1 MKKQNVRRD
10 IAFDVVRDLK
20 MGNVVIE
27 VTKPTARRQGIAPG
41 WYSPRQLREVTK

>member
-10 IAFDVVRDLK
+10 VSFDVVRDLR
-20 MGNVVIE
+20 MVNVV
-27 VTKPTARRQGIAPG
+27 VDVSRSTAKRQGIAPG